1 LLSCFINAFG
11 FYFLNYFFLQR
22 KLMKIIDFIDEEAVI
37 DDLQST
43 DKESV
48 IREMVNVLKDLNKI
62 NESELDD
69 IMSALIKREKVGS
82 TGIGKGVAVPH
93 TKHKSITKI
102 TGAFA
107 RSLKGVEFDA
117 LDGEPVYL
125 FFLLLS
131 PNDSTD
137 VHLAA
142 LEKISSVIRN
152 SDFRNFVRNASDKS
166 EMIDILKEVDEAK
179 SE

>member
-1 LLSCFINAFG
+1 M
-11 FYFLNYFFLQR
+11 
-22 KLMKIIDFIDEEAVI
+22 KLIDFIENDAVI
-37 DDLQST
+37 DDLHST

-48 IREMVNVLKDLNKI
+48 IREMVEILKKLNKI
-62 NESELDD
+62 KGRDVDD
-69 IMSALIKREKVGS
+69 VMEALIRREKVGS

-93 TKHKSITKI
+93 TKHKCITKI

-107 RSLKGVEFDA
+107 RSSKGVEFDA

-137 VHLAA
+137 MHLAA
-142 LEKISSVIRN
+142 LEKISSVIRS
-152 SDFRNFVRNASDKS
+152 SDFRNFMKDAPGKP
-166 EMIDILKEVDEAK
+166 EMVEILKEADDVKA
-179 SE
+179 

>member
-1 LLSCFINAFG
+1 M
-11 FYFLNYFFLQR
+11 
-22 KLMKIIDFIDEEAVI
+22 KLIDFIGNDAVI
-37 DDLQST
+37 DDLRST
-43 DKESV
+43 DKEAV
-48 IREMVNVLKDLNKI
+48 IREMVEILKKLNKI
-62 NESELDD
+62 KGSDVDD
-69 IMSALIKREKVGS
+69 VMAALIRREKVGS

-93 TKHKSITKI
+93 TKHKCITKI

-107 RSLKGVEFDA
+107 RSSKGVEFDA

-137 VHLAA
+137 MHLAA

-152 SDFRNFVRNASDKS
+152 SDFRSFMKDAPGKP
-166 EMIDILKEVDEAK
+166 EMVELLKEADDVK
-179 SE
+179 V

>member
-1 LLSCFINAFG
+1 MKLIEFIG
-11 FYFLNYFFLQR
+11 E
-22 KLMKIIDFIDEEAVI
+22 DAVL

-48 IREMVNVLKDLNKI
+48 IREMVGVLKNLNKI
-62 NESELDD
+62 SEYEVED
-69 IMSALIKREKVGS
+69 IMEALIRREKVGS

-93 TKHKSITKI
+93 TKHKSITTI

-107 RSLKGVEFDA
+107 RSMKGVEFDA

-152 SDFRNFVRNASDKS
+152 PDFRNFVRNASDKA
-166 EMIDILKEVDEAK
+166 EMVDILKEVDEVK
-179 SE
+179 S

>member
-1 LLSCFINAFG
+1 M
-11 FYFLNYFFLQR
+11 
-22 KLMKIIDFIDEEAVI
+22 KLIDFIENDAVI

-48 IREMVNVLKDLNKI
+48 IREMVGVLRKLNKI
-62 NESELDD
+62 KERDVDD
-69 IMSALIKREKVGS
+69 VMEALIRREKVGS

-93 TKHKSITKI
+93 TKHKCITKI

-107 RSLKGVEFDA
+107 RSSKGVEFDS

-137 VHLAA
+137 MHLAA
-142 LEKISSVIRN
+142 LERISSVIRN
-152 SDFRNFVRNASDKS
+152 SDFRNFMRDASDKP
-166 EMIDILKEVDEAK
+166 EMVGILKEADEVKA
-179 SE
+179 

>member
-1 LLSCFINAFG
+1 
-11 FYFLNYFFLQR
+11 
-22 KLMKIIDFIDEEAVI
+22 MKIIDFIEENAVI

-48 IREMVNVLKDLNKI
+48 IREMVGVLKDLEQI
-62 NESELDD
+62 NENEVDD
-69 IMSALIKREKVGS
+69 IMEALIKREKVGS

-93 TKHKSITKI
+93 TKHQSITKI

-137 VHLAA
+137 VHLSA

-152 SDFRNFVRNASDKS
+152 PDFRNFVRNASDKS
-166 EMIDILKEVDEAK
+166 EMVDILKEVDEAK
-179 SE
+179 A

>member
-1 LLSCFINAFG
+1 
-11 FYFLNYFFLQR
+11 
-22 KLMKIIDFIDEEAVI
+22 MKIIDFIGENAVI

-48 IREMVNVLKDLNKI
+48 IREMVDVLKNQNKI
-62 NESELDD
+62 NENEVDD
-69 IMSALIKREKVGS
+69 IMKALIKREKVGS

-93 TKHKSITKI
+93 TKHQSITKI

-107 RSLKGVEFDA
+107 RSLNGVEFDA

-131 PNDSTD
+131 PNDSAD

-152 SDFRNFVRNASDKS
+152 PDFRNFVRNASNKS
-166 EMIDILKEVDEAK
+166 EMVDILREVDEAK
-179 SE
+179 T

>member
-1 LLSCFINAFG
+1 
-11 FYFLNYFFLQR
+11 
-22 KLMKIIDFIDEEAVI
+22 MKIIDFIGENAVI

-48 IREMVNVLKDLNKI
+48 IREMVDVLKNLNMI
-62 NESELDD
+62 NENDVDD
-69 IMSALIKREKVGS
+69 IMEALIKREKVGS

-107 RSLKGVEFDA
+107 RSLNGVEFDA

-131 PNDSTD
+131 PNDSAD

-152 SDFRNFVRNASDKS
+152 PDFRNFIRNASNKS
-166 EMIDILKEVDEAK
+166 EMVDILKEVDEAK
-179 SE
+179 T

>member
-1 LLSCFINAFG
+1 M
-11 FYFLNYFFLQR
+11 
-22 KLMKIIDFIDEEAVI
+22 KLIDFIGNDAVI
-37 DDLQST
+37 DDLRST
-43 DKESV
+43 DKEAV
-48 IREMVNVLKDLNKI
+48 IREMVEILKKLNKI
-62 NESELDD
+62 KESDVDD
-69 IMSALIKREKVGS
+69 VMEALIRREKVGS

-93 TKHKSITKI
+93 TKHKCITKI

-107 RSLKGVEFDA
+107 RSSKGVEFDA

-137 VHLAA
+137 MHLAA

-152 SDFRNFVRNASDKS
+152 SDFRSFMKDAPGKS
-166 EMIDILKEVDEAK
+166 EMVEILKEADDVK
-179 SE
+179 V

>member
-1 LLSCFINAFG
+1 M
-11 FYFLNYFFLQR
+11 
-22 KLMKIIDFIDEEAVI
+22 KLIDFIENDAVI

-48 IREMVNVLKDLNKI
+48 IREMVGILEKLNKI
-62 NESELDD
+62 KESDVGGLME
-69 IMSALIKREKVGS
+69 ALIRREKVGS

-93 TKHKSITKI
+93 TKHKCITKI

-107 RSLKGVEFDA
+107 RSSKGVEFDS

-137 VHLAA
+137 MHLAA

-152 SDFRNFVRNASDKS
+152 SDFRSFMRDASGKP
-166 EMIDILKEVDEAK
+166 EMVEILKEADEVKA
-179 SE
+179 

>member
-1 LLSCFINAFG
+1 
-11 FYFLNYFFLQR
+11 
-22 KLMKIIDFIDEEAVI
+22 MKIIDFIGENAVL

-48 IREMVNVLKDLNKI
+48 IREMVDVLKNQNKI
-62 NESELDD
+62 NENEVDD
-69 IMSALIKREKVGS
+69 IMKALIKREKVGS

-93 TKHKSITKI
+93 TKHQSITKI

-142 LEKISSVIRN
+142 LEKISSLIRN
-152 SDFRNFVRNASDKS
+152 PDFRNFARNASNKS

-179 SE
+179 T

>member
-1 LLSCFINAFG
+1 
-11 FYFLNYFFLQR
+11 
-22 KLMKIIDFIDEEAVI
+22 MKIIDFIEEEAVI

-43 DKESV
+43 NKESV
-48 IREMVNVLKDLNKI
+48 IREMVDALKDQNKI
-62 NESELDD
+62 DESQLDD

-107 RSLKGVEFDA
+107 RSQKGVEFDA

-131 PNDSTD
+131 PHDSAD

-152 SDFRNFVRNASDKS
+152 ADFRNFVKNASDKL
-166 EMIDILKEVDEAK
+166 EMVDILKEVDEAK
-179 SE
+179 PE

>member
-1 LLSCFINAFG
+1 M
-11 FYFLNYFFLQR
+11 
-22 KLMKIIDFIDEEAVI
+22 KLIDFIGNDAVI
-37 DDLQST
+37 DDLCST
-43 DKESV
+43 DKEAV
-48 IREMVNVLKDLNKI
+48 IREMVEILKKLNKI
-62 NESELDD
+62 KESDVDD
-69 IMSALIKREKVGS
+69 VMEALIRREKVGS

-93 TKHKSITKI
+93 TKHKCITKI

-107 RSLKGVEFDA
+107 RSSKGVEFDA

-137 VHLAA
+137 MHLAA

-152 SDFRNFVRNASDKS
+152 SDFRSFMKDAPGKS
-166 EMIDILKEVDEAK
+166 EMVEILKEADDVK
-179 SE
+179 V

>member
-1 LLSCFINAFG
+1 
-11 FYFLNYFFLQR
+11 
-22 KLMKIIDFIDEEAVI
+22 MKIIEFIGENAVI

-48 IREMVNVLKDLNKI
+48 IREMVDVLKNLDMI
-62 NESELDD
+62 NENEVDD
-69 IMSALIKREKVGS
+69 IMEALIKREKVGS

-93 TKHKSITKI
+93 TKHQSINKI

-107 RSLKGVEFDA
+107 RSKNGVEFDA

-142 LEKISSVIRN
+142 LEKISTVIRN
-152 SDFRNFVRNASDKS
+152 PDFRNFVRNASNKS
-166 EMIDILKEVDEAK
+166 EMVDILKEVDEAK
-179 SE
+179 A

>member
-1 LLSCFINAFG
+1 M
-11 FYFLNYFFLQR
+11 
-22 KLMKIIDFIDEEAVI
+22 KLIDFIGEDVVI
-37 DDLQST
+37 DNLQST

-48 IREMVNVLKDLNKI
+48 IREMVDLLKDLNKI
-62 NESELDD
+62 SENDVDD
-69 IMSALIKREKVGS
+69 VMEALIKREKVGS

-102 TGAFA
+102 TGAFG
-107 RSLKGVEFDA
+107 RSLKGVEFDS
-117 LDGEPVYL
+117 LDGEPVHL

-142 LEKISSVIRN
+142 LERISSVIRN
-152 SDFRNFVRNASDKS
+152 PDFRNFVKNAANKS
-166 EMIDILKEVDEAK
+166 EMVEILKEVDEVKA
-179 SE
+179 

>member
-1 LLSCFINAFG
+1 
-11 FYFLNYFFLQR
+11 
-22 KLMKIIDFIDEEAVI
+22 MKIIDFIGENAVI

-48 IREMVNVLKDLNKI
+48 IREMVDALKNQNKI
-62 NESELDD
+62 NENEVDD
-69 IMSALIKREKVGS
+69 IMEALIKREKVGS

-93 TKHKSITKI
+93 TKHQSITKI

-152 SDFRNFVRNASDKS
+152 PDFRNFVRNASNKS
-166 EMIDILKEVDEAK
+166 EMVDILKEVDEAK
-179 SE
+179 T

>member
-1 LLSCFINAFG
+1 
-11 FYFLNYFFLQR
+11 
-22 KLMKIIDFIDEEAVI
+22 MKIIDFIQEDAVI

-43 DKESV
+43 DKESA
-48 IREMVNVLKDLNKI
+48 IREMVDVLKDLNEI
-62 NESELDD
+62 NENELDD

-152 SDFRNFVRNASDKS
+152 SDFRNFVRNASDKP
-166 EMIDILKEVDEAK
+166 EMVDILKEVDEAK
-179 SE
+179 PE

>member
-1 LLSCFINAFG
+1 
-11 FYFLNYFFLQR
+11 
-22 KLMKIIDFIDEEAVI
+22 MKIIDFIEENAVI
-37 DDLQST
+37 DNLQST

-48 IREMVNVLKDLNKI
+48 IREMVDVLNNLNKI
-62 NESELDD
+62 NENDLDD
-69 IMSALIKREKVGS
+69 IMNALIKREKVGS

-131 PNDSTD
+131 PNDSSD

-152 SDFRNFVRNASDKS
+152 VDFRNFIRNASGKS
-166 EMIDILKEVDEAK
+166 EMVEILREVDENK

>member
-1 LLSCFINAFG
+1 
-11 FYFLNYFFLQR
+11 
-22 KLMKIIDFIDEEAVI
+22 MKIIDFIGENAVI

-48 IREMVNVLKDLNKI
+48 IREMVDVLKNLDMI
-62 NESELDD
+62 NENEVDD
-69 IMSALIKREKVGS
+69 IMEALIKREKVGS

-93 TKHKSITKI
+93 TKHQSIKEI
-102 TGAFA
+102 TGVFA
-107 RSLKGVEFDA
+107 RSKNGVEFDA

-152 SDFRNFVRNASDKS
+152 PDFRNFARNASNKS
-166 EMIDILKEVDEAK
+166 EMVDILKDVDEAK
-179 SE
+179 T

>member
-1 LLSCFINAFG
+1 M
-11 FYFLNYFFLQR
+11 
-22 KLMKIIDFIDEEAVI
+22 KLIDFIENDAVI
-37 DDLQST
+37 DDLHST

-48 IREMVNVLKDLNKI
+48 IREMVEILKKLNKI
-62 NESELDD
+62 KESDVDD
-69 IMSALIKREKVGS
+69 VMEALIRREKVGS

-93 TKHKSITKI
+93 TKHKCITKI

-107 RSLKGVEFDA
+107 RSSKGVEFDA

-137 VHLAA
+137 MHLAA

-152 SDFRNFVRNASDKS
+152 ADFRNFMKDAPGKP
-166 EMIDILKEVDEAK
+166 EMVEILKEADDVKA
-179 SE
+179 

>member
-1 LLSCFINAFG
+1 
-11 FYFLNYFFLQR
+11 
-22 KLMKIIDFIDEEAVI
+22 MKIIDFIEEEAVI

-48 IREMVNVLKDLNKI
+48 IREMVDALKDLNKI
-62 NESELDD
+62 DESELDD
-69 IMSALIKREKVGS
+69 IMGALIKREKVGS

-131 PNDSTD
+131 PHDSAD

-152 SDFRNFVRNASDKS
+152 ADFRNFVRV
-166 EMIDILKEVDEAK
+166 IQDET
-179 SE
+179 

>member
-1 LLSCFINAFG
+1 
-11 FYFLNYFFLQR
+11 
-22 KLMKIIDFIDEEAVI
+22 MKIIDFIGENAVI

-48 IREMVNVLKDLNKI
+48 IREMVDVLKNQNKI
-62 NESELDD
+62 NKNEVDD
-69 IMSALIKREKVGS
+69 IMKALIKREKVGS

-93 TKHKSITKI
+93 TKHQSITKI

-131 PNDSTD
+131 PNDSAD

-152 SDFRNFVRNASDKS
+152 PDFRNFVRNASNKS
-166 EMIDILKEVDEAK
+166 EMVDILKEVDEAK
-179 SE
+179 T